1 MRAYDLHIRAANS
14 SNDQTFHA
22 LCVSARELGFAGLA
36 VETSAPL
43 TTTPADSGF
52 RLYRR
57 ATLSL
62 PNAARLRML
71 TEQLRTRTDIL
82 VVHCR
87 SKPLG
92 LTAAAA
98 PAVDMLMLRDQS
110 DFTAFDSQV
119 GRALAKANKP
129 VEVCLS
135 GLLQSS
141 GSGRSRLMRSMAGAT
156 SAMVRAGCSLV
167 LTSGA
172 NTQSGL
178 RAPRDL
184 AALAYLADIPEDLAE
199 LGVYDVPAALVEQ
212 LEVRNPGA
220 HPAKEGTT

>member
-1 MRAYDLHIRAANS
+1 MRAYDLHVRAANS
-14 SNDQTFHA
+14 STDPTLQA
-22 LCVSARELGFAGLA
+22 LCSTARELGFTGLA
-36 VETSAPL
+36 VETSASL
-43 TTTPADSGF
+43 TAKPANSDF
-52 RLYRR
+52 PLYRR
-57 ATLSL
+57 TTLSL

-71 TEQLRTRTDIL
+71 AEQWRTRTDIL

-98 PAVDMLMLRDQS
+98 PAVDMLMLRDLT
-110 DFTAFDSQV
+110 DFPAFDSQV
-119 GRALAKANKP
+119 GRALARANKP
-129 VEVCLS
+129 VEVCLG

-141 GSGRSRLMRSMAGAT
+141 GSQRSRLMRSMASATGAI
-156 SAMVRAGCSLV
+156 VRAGCPLV

-172 NTQSGL
+172 STSSGL

-199 LGVYDVPAALVEQ
+199 LGVYDVPAGLIEQ
-212 LEVRNPGA
+212 LQARNSGA
-220 HPAKEGTT
+220 PRTKEGTA

>member
-1 MRAYDLHIRAANS
+1 MRAYDLYVRAANS
-14 SNDQTFHA
+14 STDPTFQA
-22 LCVSARELGFAGLA
+22 LCATARELGFAGLA
-36 VETSAPL
+36 VETSASL
-43 TTTPADSGF
+43 ATMPANSDF
-52 RLYRR
+52 PLYRR
-57 ATLSL
+57 TTLSL

-71 TEQLRTRTDIL
+71 TEQWRTRTDIL

-87 SKPLG
+87 SKQLG

-98 PAVDMLMLRDQS
+98 PAVDMLMLRDLT
-110 DFTAFDSQV
+110 DFPAFDSQV

-129 VEVCLS
+129 VEVCLC

-141 GSGRSRLMRSMAGAT
+141 GSQRSRLMRSMAAAT
-156 SAMVRAGCSLV
+156 SAIVHAGCRLV

-172 NTQSGL
+172 STSSGL

-199 LGVYDVPAALVEQ
+199 LGVYDVPAGLIEP
-212 LEVRNPGA
+212 LEARNRGTQRT
-220 HPAKEGTT
+220 KEGTA

>member
-1 MRAYDLHIRAANS
+1 MRAYDLHVRTANS
-14 SNDQTFHA
+14 SADPTFHA
-22 LCVSARELGFAGLA
+22 LCATAQELGFAGLA
-36 VETSAPL
+36 VESSASL
-43 TTTPADSGF
+43 TAKPANSDF
-52 RLYRR
+52 PLYRR
-57 ATLSL
+57 TTLSL

-71 TEQLRTRTDIL
+71 TEQWRTRTDIL

-98 PAVDMLMLRDQS
+98 PAVDMVMLRDLT
-110 DFTAFDSQV
+110 DFPTFDSQV

-141 GSGRSRLMRSMAGAT
+141 GSQRSRLMRSMA
-156 SAMVRAGCSLV
+156 SAASAIVRAGCPLV

-172 NTQSGL
+172 TTSSGL

-184 AALAYLADIPEDLAE
+184 AALAYLASIPEDLAE
-199 LGVYDVPAALVEQ
+199 LGVHDVPAGLIEQ
-212 LEVRNPGA
+212 LEVRNRGTPRT
-220 HPAKEGTT
+220 KEGTA